1 MNTNTKTNTKTID
14 ILEIRHP
21 EGGICSPLSSMTP
34 ASDKLRIQMENGYF
48 IVLKSELQKLSLA
61 EIKSQFQG
69 IKMERDFGKIVKFFP
84 VH

>member
-1 MNTNTKTNTKTID
+1 MNTKNIKTKTID

-34 ASDKLRIQMENGYF
+34 ASDKLRIQMEKGYF